1 MSHFLDVS
9 AFTPHG
15 FCLAWQPGLI
25 WLTAA
30 SNLLIAAAYFSIPA
44 ALAALLIRRPGF
56 EYASVLFLFA
66 AFILA
71 CGTTHVFEAVTLWVP
86 LYWISGITDAV
97 TAALSIVTAILL
109 WPLLPKFIALPSPT
123 YLQKQNL
130 RLQAAEAA
138 TAQANRWLIMSE
150 QLAHV
155 GHWRH
160 TRGDPVIILSDELFR
175 IFGIKNI
182 NGTVSSSTIGRA
194 WHEEDRDIFRNAM
207 SVALREKSG
216 FDISVRLVRPSGE
229 IRHVQVRGEVQLD
242 SDGQPISMFGICID
256 RTQQAHVERELDH
269 ARANAEAARD
279 IVEKLALQDSLTG
292 LANRRLFDQALDA
305 EYQRARRIGNHLSL
319 IMLDVDHFKQ
329 FNDELGHPAGDDCL
343 RAIATVISAPLH
355 RPGDLAARYGG
366 EEFAVILPGTDL
378 ASARDMAWKI
388 VASVRDLGI
397 GHASNPRRTVTISAG
412 IASMTPAAPCS
423 NAVQLLEWA
432 DEALYTAK
440 TNGRDRAHAHPT
452 RRPGQAASMHVAQ
465 PVPLT
470 DGKVVQIGSAR
481 VRRWSP
487 SHVLRSDTF
496 GSAPDSGFDLAAVL
510 DSFPF
515 PVLLTDATRREH
527 PVACVNA
534 AFCALTG
541 YRPQDVI
548 GRSYKLLYGAD
559 ADPEILSQLDRAVK
573 NGVALHREAVGQQ
586 RKNGE
591 CFQSDIFLAPLKDA
605 AGALFGTMIT
615 QHERTCGRQ
624 DILPANPA
632 EPAARLAKIADPQ
645 PASNPANFHLPSAT
659 KRERQT
665 VILQRSLKRGSIEA
679 QFHLVYHPVVEVGTG
694 RIVGTEALLRWH
706 HPQLGVQRP
715 DKFIPLA
722 EASGLIVPLG
732 AWVFRTALLELKD
745 WHASGSPGIRIAV
758 NVSSVQL
765 REPGFIAMIDDV
777 LAETG
782 VDPSFVDLELTES
795 VMIEANPATLA
806 VLDALKSRSFNLA
819 LDDFGTGYSS
829 FRCLQDL
836 PIDQIKIDQTFVRR
850 LTHDTGEDAI
860 VRAML
865 SVTERLGVGVIAEG
879 IETAEQRDFLCR
891 EGCMLGQGY
900 FFSLPVQADTFRT
913 LLASGANLPLPAS
926 VAAGTQAYSRTG

>member
-1 MSHFLDVS
+1 MGHLLDVS

-25 WLTAA
+25 WLTAI

-56 EYASVLFLFA
+56 EYASVLVLFA

-86 LYWISGITDAV
+86 FYWISGITDAV
-97 TAALSIVTAILL
+97 TAALSIATAIIL
-109 WPLLPKFIALPSPT
+109 WPLLPKLVALPSPT
-123 YLQKQNL
+123 FLQKQNL
-130 RLQAAEAA
+130 RLQTAEGA
-138 TAQANRWLIMSE
+138 TAQANRWLVMSE

-160 TRGDPVIILSDELFR
+160 ARGDSVIILSDELFR
-175 IFGIKNI
+175 IFGIKNT
-182 NGTVSSSTIGRA
+182 NGTVPIGIIGNA
-194 WHEEDRDIFRNAM
+194 WHPEDREIFRAAM
-207 SVALREKSG
+207 SAALREKSG

-242 SDGQPISMFGICID
+242 NDSLPISMFGICID
-256 RTQQAHVERELDH
+256 RTEQAHVERELVH

-279 IVEKLALQDSLTG
+279 IVEKLAMQDSLTG

-305 EYQRARRIGNHLSL
+305 EFQRARRIGNHLSL

-329 FNDELGHPAGDDCL
+329 FNDELGHLAGDDCL

-378 ASARDMAWKI
+378 ASARDIAWKI
-388 VASVRDLGI
+388 VASVRDLAMPHG
-397 GHASNPRRTVTISAG
+397 SNPSGTVTISAG
-412 IASMTPAAPCS
+412 IASMTPAAPCGHS
-423 NAVQLLEWA
+423 VQLLEWA

-440 TNGRDRAHAHPT
+440 TSGRDRAHAHPI
-452 RRPGQAASMHVAQ
+452 RRPGHSGATPSAPNMR
-465 PVPLT
+465 T
-470 DGKVVQIGSAR
+470 GDGKVVNIGSAR

-496 GSAPDSGFDLAAVL
+496 GSAPDSGFDLATVL
-510 DSFPF
+510 DTFPF
-515 PVLLTDATRREH
+515 PVLLTDATRPEH

-541 YRPQDVI
+541 YQPQDVI
-548 GRSYKLLYGAD
+548 GRNYKLLYGPD
-559 ADPEILSQLDRAVK
+559 ADPEILSQIDRAVK
-573 NGVALHREAVGQQ
+573 SGVSLHRDAVGQ

-591 CFQSDIFLAPLKDA
+591 CFRSDIFLTPLKDA
-605 AGALFGTMIT
+605 AGELFGTMIT
-615 QHERTCGRQ
+615 QHERAGFRQ
-624 DILPANPA
+624 EGQSPEPA
-632 EPAARLAKIADPQ
+632 EPPAKLAKIAAPQ
-645 PASNPANFHLPSAT
+645 PALNPVNFRLPSPA

-665 VILQRSLKRGSIEA
+665 VILQRSLKRGAIEA
-679 QFHLVYHPVVEVGTG
+679 QFHLVYHPVVEIGTG
-694 RIVGTEALLRWH
+694 RIIGTEALLRWH
-706 HPQLGVQRP
+706 HPQLGIQRP

-732 AWVFRTALLELKD
+732 AWVFRTALLEMRD
-745 WHASGSPGIRIAV
+745 WHASGSPSIRVAV

-765 REPGFIAMIDDV
+765 RDSGFIAMIDDV

-782 VDPSFVDLELTES
+782 IDPSCVDLELTES
-795 VMIEANPATLA
+795 VMIEANASTLA
-806 VLDALKSRSFNLA
+806 VLDALKARSFHLA

-850 LTHDTGEDAI
+850 ITHDTGEDAI

-865 SVTERLGVGVIAEG
+865 SVTDRLGVGVIAEG
-879 IETAEQRDFLCR
+879 IESAEQRDFLSR
-891 EGCMLGQGY
+891 EGCILGQGY
-900 FFSLPVQADTFRT
+900 LFSLPLQADAFRS
-913 LLASGANLPLPAS
+913 LLASQANLPLPAS
-926 VAAGTQAYSRTG
+926 ASARIQAYGHAG